1 MVKKKVNLKTI
12 INALDCVSDETSVYY
27 DVQSGEIIMWNDD
40 WDNED
45 LDRDELE
52 EGLDEGKYISL
63 PDRFEINEY
72 HMMEAFAYDSGDDRL
87 FRAIKGRGAFRH
99 FKDTAEDIGVIKDWY
114 EFRDNCYRSR
124 AEDWCRNHDLEWA
137 ES

>member
-1 MVKKKVNLKTI
+1 MKKKVTLKTI
-12 INALDCVSDETSVYY
+12 IDALEWVDDETSVYY
-27 DVQSGEIIMWNDD
+27 DVQSGETIMWNDN

-45 LDRDELE
+45 LDPDEVE
-52 EGLDEGKYISL
+52 EGLDEGKYTSL

-72 HMMEAFAYDSGDDRL
+72 HMMEAFAYDSGDVRL
-87 FRAIKGRGAFRH
+87 INAIKGRGAFRR
-99 FKDTAEDIGVIKDWY
+99 FKEIAEDIGVIKDWY

-124 AEDWCRNHDLEWA
+124 AEDWCRDHNLEWE